1 MVDDAGGDNSN
12 QDGEQVS
19 QHPVDVL
26 IRELIRTRRPVTGDE
41 IEQIINRIADVPF
54 NPDMVAVPRKHRGLR
69 YQGRVVRERDDSLF
83 VHLVQ
88 RVLLEDQWKDGT
100 SAEEYLGDLRAA
112 ILDTRAR
119 LVVYHRRGG
128 SIAGIFATN
137 SVPITRRGAKQEPY
151 LYVVYS
157 ADRGIIVS
165 GYQVSGVEQINISGE
180 PLWLR

>member
-1 MVDDAGGDNSN
+1 MANDAGSDNPRPE
-12 QDGEQVS
+12 DERTS
-19 QHPVDVL
+19 QHPVDIL
-26 IRELIRTRRPVTGDE
+26 IREIIRTRRPATDNE

-54 NPDMVAVPRKHRGLR
+54 NPDMVGVPRKHQGLR
-69 YQGRVVRERDDSLF
+69 YQGRVVRKHDDSLF

-100 SAEEYLGDLRAA
+100 SVEEYLGDLRAA

-119 LVVYHRRGG
+119 LLIYHRRGG
-128 SIAGIFATN
+128 SIAGVFVTN
-137 SVPITRRGAKQEPY
+137 SVPIARRGRKHEPY

-157 ADRGIIVS
+157 ADRGIIIS
-165 GYQVSGVEQINISGE
+165 GYQVSGVEQISISGE